1 MSGHSKWNNIKN
13 KKGKEDKKRA
23 QAFTKIAKYIMVAV
37 KEGGSNPDFNPSLKA
52 AIDKAKGVNMPAD
65 NIERAIKKGAG
76 ELDGVSY
83 EEITYEGYGGEGVAI
98 MAHCLTDNRNRTAAD
113 VRHVFDK
120 CGGNLG
126 TTGSVSYMFNMQGYI
141 VIEKDEDEPI
151 DVDELMLEAIDAGA
165 LDVKQDDDVVEIF
178 TDPKDFDSVK
188 QFLEDKGYKF
198 AISEITY
205 IPDTEIEV
213 PEDKVAKIERLID
226 SLEELD
232 DVQEVYH
239 NMAN

>member
-13 KKGKEDKKRA
+13 KKGKEDAKRA

-65 NIERAIKKGAG
+65 NIDRAIKKGAG

-141 VIEKDEDEPI
+141 AIEKDEDEPI

-188 QFLEDKGYKF
+188 QSLENSGYKF
-198 AISEITY
+198 AASEVTY
-205 IPDTEIEV
+205 IPDNEIEV

>member
-13 KKGKEDKKRA
+13 KKGKEDAKRA

-52 AIDKAKGVNMPAD
+52 AIDKAKAVNMPAD
-65 NIERAIKKGAG
+65 NIDRAVKKGAG

-126 TTGSVSYMFNMQGYI
+126 TT
-141 VIEKDEDEPI
+141 
-151 DVDELMLEAIDAGA
+151 
-165 LDVKQDDDVVEIF
+165 
-178 TDPKDFDSVK
+178 
-188 QFLEDKGYKF
+188 
-198 AISEITY
+198 
-205 IPDTEIEV
+205 
-213 PEDKVAKIERLID
+213 
-226 SLEELD
+226 
-232 DVQEVYH
+232 
-239 NMAN
+239 

>member
-1 MSGHSKWNNIKN
+1 
-13 KKGKEDKKRA
+13 
-23 QAFTKIAKYIMVAV
+23 
-37 KEGGSNPDFNPSLKA
+37 
-52 AIDKAKGVNMPAD
+52 MPAD
-65 NIERAIKKGAG
+65 NIDRAVKKGAG
-76 ELDGVSY
+76 ELDGVNY
-83 EEITYEGYGGEGVAI
+83 EEITYEGYGGDGVAI

-126 TTGSVSYMFNMQGYI
+126 TTGSVSYMFNMKGYI
-141 VIEKDEDEPI
+141 AIEQDEDKPI

-165 LDVKQDDDVVEIF
+165 EDVQAEDDVIEIF
-178 TDPKDFDSVK
+178 TDPKDYDTVK
-188 QFLEDKGYKF
+188 TALENKGY
-198 AISEITY
+198 AIAASEVTF

-213 PEDKVAKIERLID
+213 EEEKRAKIERLID

-239 NMAN
+239 NLAD

>member
-13 KKGKEDKKRA
+13 KKGKEDAKRA

-65 NIERAIKKGAG
+65 NIDRAIKKGAG

-188 QFLEDKGYKF
+188 QSLEDKGYKF
-198 AISEITY
+198 AVSEVTF
-205 IPDTEIEV
+205 IPDNEIEV